1 MTFELLDGMG
11 KKTGIQLVIWL
22 TSLHLLSE
30 GTKRKKGKIYL
41 RDEEELLGY
50 KYWDCCYGKSGLL
63 SRAI

>member
-41 RDEEELLGY
+41 RDEEEL
-50 KYWDCCYGKSGLL
+50 
-63 SRAI
+63 